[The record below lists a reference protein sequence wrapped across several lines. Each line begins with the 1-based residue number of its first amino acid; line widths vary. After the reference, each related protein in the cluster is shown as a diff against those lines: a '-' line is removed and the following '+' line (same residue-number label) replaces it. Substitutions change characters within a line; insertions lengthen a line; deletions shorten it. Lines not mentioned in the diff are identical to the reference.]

1 MQIIE
6 VTDARGTVIA
16 PQWLERAEPVHRQ
29 LRPQLPEDYAGAMQ
43 AVFADGGRM
52 CVAATTQSVAGVAV
66 YRFVRNTHVGKKL
79 YVDDLVTD
87 AAQRSRGVGHAL
99 LTFLETRAREQGASS
114 LELDSGTQRQQA
126 HRFYF
131 REGLVI
137 ASFSFKKAL
146 T

>member
-6 VTDARGTVIA
+6 VTDARGAVIV

-29 LRPQLPEDYAGAMQ
+29 LRPQLPADYATAMQ
-43 AVFADGGRM
+43 AIFADGGRM
-52 CVAATTQSVAGVAV
+52 CVAATAQSVAGVAV
-66 YRFVRNTHVGKKL
+66 YRFIRNTHVGKKL

-87 AAQRSRGVGHAL
+87 ASQRSRGVGHAL
-99 LTFLETRAREQGASS
+99 LAFLERLARDHDACS

-126 HRFYF
+126 HKFYF
-131 REGLVI
+131 REGFVI
-137 ASFSFKKAL
+137 ASFSFRKGL